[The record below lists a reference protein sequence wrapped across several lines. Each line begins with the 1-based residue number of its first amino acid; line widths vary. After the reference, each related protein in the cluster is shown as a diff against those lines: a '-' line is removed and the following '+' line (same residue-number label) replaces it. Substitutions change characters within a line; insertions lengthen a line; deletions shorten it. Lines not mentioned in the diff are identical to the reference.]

1 MKLQII
7 TDENDKIEGYLH
19 LPLQTLQQEITKIPN
34 NSCESIVA
42 VKVSN
47 RIPAQSMEGFLD
59 LVISKLRLGG
69 EILVSGIE
77 QKVMAKHILN
87 GYLKESQ
94 FNEILTFA
102 NSMETLSDTVNL
114 LNSKGLKIKTTNM
127 NGIEYEVSA
136 TRG

>member
-1 MKLQII
+1 
-7 TDENDKIEGYLH
+7 
-19 LPLQTLQQEITKIPN
+19 
-34 NSCESIVA
+34 
-42 VKVSN
+42 
-47 RIPAQSMEGFLD
+47 MEGFLD